1 MNGIIQLLRIKRLLL
16 KIKKCWL
23 KMVIVFVLV
32 TAVAFGVMRFAQNN
46 DVKEQRENLT
56 VGAVLK
62 FDITTYTYLG
72 DGTASVYD
80 YVSVWQNEDLLSDCV
95 ELLDQGDAI
104 RTLDPEW
111 DDKNAKSKKEWI
123 NENIRLQR
131 LATSTMYNITYNT
144 EVTEDSVESQKEAAR
159 EVINS
164 YMEYAGSIAALS
176 DENIKYDVAKEIMN
190 EEPIFTQGEEK
201 VNTILELGVGAVL
214 GILVSATYFGIK
226 VIRSD
231 KKAR

>member
-1 MNGIIQLLRIKRLLL
+1 MKTAG
-16 KIKKCWL
+16 KILKKCWL

-111 DDKNAKSKKEWI
+111 DNKNAKSKNEWI

-164 YMEYAGSIAALS
+164 YVEYAGSIAALS

>member
-1 MNGIIQLLRIKRLLL
+1 MKTVG
-16 KIKKCWL
+16 KILKKCWL

-80 YVSVWQNEDLLSDCV
+80 YVSVWQNEALLSDCV

-164 YMEYAGSIAALS
+164 YVEYAGSIAALS

>member
-1 MNGIIQLLRIKRLLL
+1 MKTAG
-16 KIKKCWL
+16 KILKKCWL

>member
-1 MNGIIQLLRIKRLLL
+1 MKTAG
-16 KIKKCWL
+16 KILKKCWL

-123 NENIRLQR
+123 NENIRLHR

>member
-1 MNGIIQLLRIKRLLL
+1 MKTAG
-16 KIKKCWL
+16 KILKKCWL

-32 TAVAFGVMRFAQNN
+32 TAVAFGIMRFAQNN

-111 DDKNAKSKKEWI
+111 DNKNAKSKKEWI

-164 YMEYAGSIAALS
+164 YVEYAGSIAALS

>member
-1 MNGIIQLLRIKRLLL
+1 MKTAG
-16 KIKKCWL
+16 KILKKCWL

-56 VGAVLK
+56 VGVVLK

-164 YMEYAGSIAALS
+164 YVEYAGSIAALS

>member
-1 MNGIIQLLRIKRLLL
+1 MKTAG
-16 KIKKCWL
+16 KILKKCWL

-164 YMEYAGSIAALS
+164 YVEYAGSIAALS

-201 VNTILELGVGAVL
+201 VNMILELGVGAVL

>member
-1 MNGIIQLLRIKRLLL
+1 MKTAG
-16 KIKKCWL
+16 KILKKCWL

-95 ELLDQGDAI
+95 ELLDQGDAV

-111 DDKNAKSKKEWI
+111 DNKNAKSKKEWI

-164 YMEYAGSIAALS
+164 YVEYAGSIAALS

>member
-1 MNGIIQLLRIKRLLL
+1 MKTAG
-16 KIKKCWL
+16 KILKKCWL

-104 RTLDPEW
+104 RTLDPEG

-164 YMEYAGSIAALS
+164 YVEYAGSIAALS

>member
-1 MNGIIQLLRIKRLLL
+1 MKTAG
-16 KIKKCWL
+16 KILKKCWL

-32 TAVAFGVMRFAQNN
+32 TAVAFGIMRFAQNN

-72 DGTASVYD
+72 DGTASVYA

-95 ELLDQGDAI
+95 ELLDQGDAV

-111 DDKNAKSKKEWI
+111 DNKNAKSKKEWI

-164 YMEYAGSIAALS
+164 YVEYAGSIAALS

>member
-1 MNGIIQLLRIKRLLL
+1 MKTAG
-16 KIKKCWL
+16 KILKKCWL

-111 DDKNAKSKKEWI
+111 DNKNAKSKKEWI

-144 EVTEDSVESQKEAAR
+144 EVTEDSVVSQKEAAR

-164 YMEYAGSIAALS
+164 YVEYAGSIAALS

>member
-1 MNGIIQLLRIKRLLL
+1 MKTAG
-16 KIKKCWL
+16 KILKKCWL

-111 DDKNAKSKKEWI
+111 DNKNAKSKKEWI

-164 YMEYAGSIAALS
+164 YVEYAGSIAALS

-201 VNTILELGVGAVL
+201 VNTILELGLGAVL

>member
-1 MNGIIQLLRIKRLLL
+1 MKTAG
-16 KIKKCWL
+16 KILKKCWL

-80 YVSVWQNEDLLSDCV
+80 YVSVWQNEALLSDCV

-111 DDKNAKSKKEWI
+111 DNKNAKSKKEWI

-164 YMEYAGSIAALS
+164 YVEYAGSIAALS

>member
-1 MNGIIQLLRIKRLLL
+1 MKTAG
-16 KIKKCWL
+16 KILKKCWL

-32 TAVAFGVMRFAQNN
+32 TAVAFGVMRLAQNN

-164 YMEYAGSIAALS
+164 YVEYAGSIAALS

>member
-1 MNGIIQLLRIKRLLL
+1 MKTAG
-16 KIKKCWL
+16 KILKKCWL

-111 DDKNAKSKKEWI
+111 DDKNAKSKNEWI

-164 YMEYAGSIAALS
+164 YVEYAGSIAALS

>member
-1 MNGIIQLLRIKRLLL
+1 MKTAG
-16 KIKKCWL
+16 KILKKCWL

-80 YVSVWQNEDLLSDCV
+80 YVSVWQNEALLSDCV
-95 ELLDQGDAI
+95 ELLDQGDAV

-164 YMEYAGSIAALS
+164 YVEYAGSIAALS

>member
-1 MNGIIQLLRIKRLLL
+1 MKTAG
-16 KIKKCWL
+16 KILKKCWL

-111 DDKNAKSKKEWI
+111 DNKNAKSKKEWI

-144 EVTEDSVESQKEAAR
+144 EVTEDSVESQKESAR

-164 YMEYAGSIAALS
+164 YVEYAGSIAALS

>member
-1 MNGIIQLLRIKRLLL
+1 MDTN
-16 KIKKCWL
+16 KIDAGL
-23 KMVIVFVLV
+23 FTKMFL
-32 TAVAFGVMRFAQNN
+32 AGA
-46 DVKEQRENLT
+46 KNLE
-56 VGAVLK
+56 V
-62 FDITTYTYLG
+62 
-72 DGTASVYD
+72 
-80 YVSVWQNEDLLSDCV
+80 
-95 ELLDQGDAI
+95 
-104 RTLDPEW
+104 
-111 DDKNAKSKKEWI
+111 KKEWI

-144 EVTEDSVESQKEAAR
+144 EVTKDSVESQKEAAR

-164 YMEYAGSIAALS
+164 YVEYAGSIAALS

>member
-1 MNGIIQLLRIKRLLL
+1 MKTAG
-16 KIKKCWL
+16 KILKKCWL

-164 YMEYAGSIAALS
+164 YVEYAGSIAALS

-201 VNTILELGVGAVL
+201 VNTIMELGVGAVL

>member
-1 MNGIIQLLRIKRLLL
+1 MKTAG
-16 KIKKCWL
+16 KILKKCWL

-32 TAVAFGVMRFAQNN
+32 TVVAFGVMRFAQNN
-46 DVKEQRENLT
+46 DEEEQREKLT

-111 DDKNAKSKKEWI
+111 DNQNAKSKKEWI
-123 NENIRLQR
+123 NENIKLQR

-144 EVTEDSVESQKEAAR
+144 EVTEVNVESQTEAAK

-164 YMEYAGSIAALS
+164 YVEYAGSIAKLS
-176 DENIKYDVAKEIMN
+176 DENIEYEVAKEILN
-190 EEPIFTQGEEK
+190 EEPIFTQGEQS
-201 VNTILELGVGAVL
+201 VNIILELAVSAVL
-214 GILVSATYFGIK
+214 GALVAATYFGIK
-226 VIRSD
+226 VIRND
-231 KKAR
+231 KKVK

>member
-1 MNGIIQLLRIKRLLL
+1 
-16 KIKKCWL
+16 
-23 KMVIVFVLV
+23 MVIVFVLV

-111 DDKNAKSKKEWI
+111 DNKNAKSKKEWI

-164 YMEYAGSIAALS
+164 YVEYAGSIAALS

>member
-1 MNGIIQLLRIKRLLL
+1 MKTAG
-16 KIKKCWL
+16 KILKKCWL

-32 TAVAFGVMRFAQNN
+32 TAVAFGVMRFVQNN

-164 YMEYAGSIAALS
+164 YVEYAGSIAALS

>member
-1 MNGIIQLLRIKRLLL
+1 MKTAG
-16 KIKKCWL
+16 KILKKCWL

-111 DDKNAKSKKEWI
+111 DNKNAKSKKEWI

-164 YMEYAGSIAALS
+164 YVEYAGSIAALS

>member
-1 MNGIIQLLRIKRLLL
+1 MKTAG
-16 KIKKCWL
+16 KILIKCWL

-32 TAVAFGVMRFAQNN
+32 TAVAFGVMRFVQNN

-164 YMEYAGSIAALS
+164 YVEYAGSIAALS

>member
-1 MNGIIQLLRIKRLLL
+1 MKTAG
-16 KIKKCWL
+16 KILKKCWL

-32 TAVAFGVMRFAQNN
+32 TAVAFGVMRFVQNN

-80 YVSVWQNEDLLSDCV
+80 YVSVWQNEALLSDCV

-164 YMEYAGSIAALS
+164 YVEYAGSIAALS

>member
-1 MNGIIQLLRIKRLLL
+1 MKTAG
-16 KIKKCWL
+16 KILKKCWL

-80 YVSVWQNEDLLSDCV
+80 YVSVWQNEDLLSDWV

-164 YMEYAGSIAALS
+164 YVEYAGSIAALS

>member
-1 MNGIIQLLRIKRLLL
+1 MKTAG
-16 KIKKCWL
+16 KILKKCWL

-164 YMEYAGSIAALS
+164 YVEYAGSIAALS

-231 KKAR
+231 KTAR

>member
-1 MNGIIQLLRIKRLLL
+1 MKTAG
-16 KIKKCWL
+16 KILKKCWL

-46 DVKEQRENLT
+46 DVKEQKENLT

-111 DDKNAKSKKEWI
+111 DNKNAKSKKEWI

-164 YMEYAGSIAALS
+164 YVEYAGSIAALS

>member
-1 MNGIIQLLRIKRLLL
+1 MKTAG
-16 KIKKCWL
+16 KILKKCWL

-164 YMEYAGSIAALS
+164 YVEYAGSIAALS

>member
-1 MNGIIQLLRIKRLLL
+1 MKTAG
-16 KIKKCWL
+16 KILKKCWL

-95 ELLDQGDAI
+95 ELLDQGDAV

-111 DDKNAKSKKEWI
+111 DNKNAKSKKEWI

-159 EVINS
+159 KVINS
-164 YMEYAGSIAALS
+164 YVEYAGSIAALS

>member
-1 MNGIIQLLRIKRLLL
+1 MKTAG
-16 KIKKCWL
+16 KILKKCWL

-46 DVKEQRENLT
+46 DEKEQRENLT

-164 YMEYAGSIAALS
+164 YVEYAGSIAALS

>member
-1 MNGIIQLLRIKRLLL
+1 MKTAGKIL
-16 KIKKCWL
+16 KKSWL

-46 DVKEQRENLT
+46 DAKEQRENLT

-164 YMEYAGSIAALS
+164 YVEYAGSIAALS

>member
-1 MNGIIQLLRIKRLLL
+1 MKTAG
-16 KIKKCWL
+16 KILKKCWL

-46 DVKEQRENLT
+46 DVKEQRGNLT

-80 YVSVWQNEDLLSDCV
+80 YVSVWQNEALLSDCV

-164 YMEYAGSIAALS
+164 YVEYAGSIAALS

>member
-1 MNGIIQLLRIKRLLL
+1 MKTAGKILKR
-16 KIKKCWL
+16 
-23 KMVIVFVLV
+23 FV
-32 TAVAFGVMRFAQNN
+32 QNN

-164 YMEYAGSIAALS
+164 YVEYAGSIAALS

>member
-1 MNGIIQLLRIKRLLL
+1 MKTAG
-16 KIKKCWL
+16 KILKKCWL

-95 ELLDQGDAI
+95 ELLDHGDAI

-164 YMEYAGSIAALS
+164 YVEYAGSIAALS

>member
-1 MNGIIQLLRIKRLLL
+1 MKTAG
-16 KIKKCWL
+16 KILKKCWL

-80 YVSVWQNEDLLSDCV
+80 YVSVWQNEALLSDCV

-164 YMEYAGSIAALS
+164 YVEYAGSIAALS

>member
-1 MNGIIQLLRIKRLLL
+1 MKTAG
-16 KIKKCWL
+16 KILKKCWL

-32 TAVAFGVMRFAQNN
+32 RAVAFGVMRFVQNN

-164 YMEYAGSIAALS
+164 YVEYAGSIAALS

>member
-1 MNGIIQLLRIKRLLL
+1 MKTAG
-16 KIKKCWL
+16 KILKKCWL

-80 YVSVWQNEDLLSDCV
+80 YVSVWQNEALLSDCV

-164 YMEYAGSIAALS
+164 YVEYAGSIAALS

-231 KKAR
+231 KTAR

>member
-1 MNGIIQLLRIKRLLL
+1 MKTAG
-16 KIKKCWL
+16 KILKKCWL

-164 YMEYAGSIAALS
+164 YVEYAGSIAALS

-190 EEPIFTQGEEK
+190 EGEEK

>member
-1 MNGIIQLLRIKRLLL
+1 MKTAG
-16 KIKKCWL
+16 KILKKCWL

-164 YMEYAGSIAALS
+164 YVEYAGSIAALS
-176 DENIKYDVAKEIMN
+176 DENIKYDVAKKIMN